1 MHEKK
6 KNIQIDKEVFESLWP
21 LISGRRIEKTRYY
34 IPYVDPEGDK
44 HTIELDLYHGPN
56 HLDGLCTAE
65 VELEGREAEATLRA
79 DTFQPPEWFGED
91 ISSNLSYKNRSLASQ
106 SPHSPMKLDNIGM

>member
-1 MHEKK
+1 MSTQRET
-6 KNIQIDKEVFESLWP
+6 NILLSL
-21 LISGRRIEKTRYY
+21 I
-34 IPYVDPEGDK
+34 
-44 HTIELDLYHGPN
+44 YHGPS
-56 HLDGLCTAE
+56 HLNGLCTAE

-106 SPHSPMKLDNIGM
+106 SPHSLIDLGNISM

>member
-1 MHEKK
+1 MREKK

-21 LISGRRIEKTRYY
+21 LTLGRRIKKTRYY

-44 HTIELDLYHGPN
+44 HTIELDVYHGPS
-56 HLDGLCTAE
+56 HLNGLCTAE
-65 VELEGREAEATLRA
+65 VEFEGRETEATLRA

-91 ISSNLSYKNRSLASQ
+91 ISSNPNYKNRSLASHA
-106 SPHSPMKLDNIGM
+106 PHSPMNLSDISM